1 MAGAHLRATEDN
13 DDPTG
18 IVASLAGVVPAGQL
32 PGELAPG
39 QRHPR
44 RPGFQGDQ
52 PDQYR
57 SRQSR

>member
-1 MAGAHLRATEDN
+1 MGAS
-13 DDPTG
+13 DDLTG